1 MKIRELDFFEV
12 DIRQEF
18 CTYLKKYFKEDCK
31 VKWIFNDRI
40 LIDVNFEVT
49 DEKEHV
55 YLRISDRDIYK
66 ICLNELKSNIGILDF
81 KKYIDK
87 FLNEEYKKKDYINTK
102 DFKKICALYDSL
114 DLKYKKDDIKEFYNA
129 IASVLS
135 KDYEPYIL
143 DNNKIFITSG
153 NTHAKQDIYSNCNRL
168 TFTVSVWNDEKVFKW
183 AFYINCKQINI
194 LTLAKELVNMQK
206 KLEELIK

>member
-1 MKIRELDFFEV
+1 MKVKELTKFDKALK
-12 DIRQEF
+12 REF
-18 CTYLKKYFKEDCK
+18 CNYLKKYFKEDCE
-31 VKWIFNDRI
+31 VKWIFDDRI

-102 DFKKICALYDSL
+102 DFKKICALYDDL
-114 DLKYKKDDIKEFYNA
+114 DLKYKKDDIKGFYNE
-129 IASVLS
+129 IVPVLS

-143 DNNKIFITSG
+143 DNSKIFVTSG
-153 NTHAKQDIYSNCNRL
+153 NTHAKQDIYSDKKGL
-168 TFTVSVWNDEKVFKW
+168 TFTVRVWNDIKIVKT
-183 AFYINCKQINI
+183 AFDVDYEQINI
-194 LTLAKELVNMQK
+194 LTLAEELVNTQK
-206 KLEELIK
+206 KLEELI